1 MKISQD
7 AIPRWDDTVDITDGT
22 LIPWW
27 LWVSNLGQR
36 TLDVIGN
43 GIRQV
48 LLSRTLEQEVLF
60 KFVRVDNTEASVFLG
75 LRELA
80 GASIVYVRS

>member
-1 MKISQD
+1 MQD
-7 AIPRWDDTVDITDGT
+7 VIPDLPNAVDITNGA

-27 LWVSNLGQR
+27 LWISNLGQR

-43 GIRQV
+43 GVRQV
-48 LLSRTLEQEVLF
+48 LLSRTLEREVLF

-80 GASIVYVRS
+80 GASSVYVRNQ